1 MKAPRVGKDPMEVGP
16 LARML
21 VAYASG
27 HQRVQE
33 TVDFVLGALSDA
45 AGTTIGAEALF
56 STLGR
61 TAARCIET
69 VVTAEKLNGWVTEL
83 ATSIASGDYEVHA
96 NEMWDPANWPA
107 EAKGWG
113 FTEAPRGS
121 LGHWIHIKDKKIE
134 NYQAIV
140 PSTWNC
146 SPRDALGQ
154 PGPYEAALVGTPI
167 ENEEMPLEVLR
178 TIHSFDPCM
187 ACGVHLLDV
196 DGNEINQISLDAADH
211 YSNPL
216 VRMRGKPKIE
226 DSGPACACS

>member
-1 MKAPRVGKDPMEVGP
+1 
-16 LARML
+16 
-21 VAYASG
+21 
-27 HQRVQE
+27 
-33 TVDFVLGALSDA
+33 
-45 AGTTIGAEALF
+45 
-56 STLGR
+56 
-61 TAARCIET
+61 
-69 VVTAEKLNGWVTEL
+69 
-83 ATSIASGDYEVHA
+83 
-96 NEMWDPANWPA
+96 
-107 EAKGWG
+107 
-113 FTEAPRGS
+113 

-211 YSNPL
+211 FSNPL
-216 VRMRGKPKIE
+216 IRLRGKPKAE
-226 DSGPACACS
+226 DSGVDCGCS